1 MLRWQQR
8 LWALVTRFIEAR
20 TSGTV
25 PSPQLL
31 SDKEKA
37 EARQLWEYKNSV
49 ISQVRFQ
56 GVRGAP
62 RSVTGRPSSVVPM
75 GLIPLVM
82 VAPLAL
88 MKSHHFGYFT
98 KAEPKCKHPHGKTG
112 SLWLRLPIRPLG
124 KLPPPRVPMLNASGR
139 SSKSGSRR

>member
-1 MLRWQQR
+1 MKCLQLTGVSLGSGGGEGSRTRHPHVSLFSLSRWLTRTSADALPGVLRWQQR

-49 ISQVRFQ
+49 ISQVR
-56 GVRGAP
+56 
-62 RSVTGRPSSVVPM
+62 
-75 GLIPLVM
+75 
-82 VAPLAL
+82 
-88 MKSHHFGYFT
+88 
-98 KAEPKCKHPHGKTG
+98 
-112 SLWLRLPIRPLG
+112 
-124 KLPPPRVPMLNASGR
+124 
-139 SSKSGSRR
+139 